1 MVIDEGFIKP
11 FNGLRS
17 KLWAGEKAHNKLL
30 SAVIIAV
37 ARLDQSSGRLESVS
51 EGKDSKT

>member
-1 MVIDEGFIKP
+1 MVIDEGFINP